1 MATHALLLESGTVLF
16 FDVVTD
22 YSVQQQTQTTEH
34 TLETGAVTSDH
45 IIQQARQI
53 QLNAILSDADFNYDR
68 PTDTAIRQA
77 SAETGQDLSRTQVQD
92 PLNRINA
99 KETQP
104 LVTVSDSGLSIVS
117 GLLGDAGV
125 PSVTVPDQGK
135 TTPARE
141 VAERL
146 SEIERAGQTVT
157 LLTFRLD
164 ESGAA
169 LPDKTYTDMLITNLT
184 FNEDQDSGDGV
195 FFSMGLQ
202 QLRYFSPREI
212 TIRTN
217 KGRQPAKRTERP
229 SIKNDAANGPQ
240 VQTNSAAS
248 DVLKPK
254 KPDPNSDEY
263 WLES

>member
-34 TLETGAVTSDH
+34 TLETGAVTSDPSFSKLD
-45 IIQQARQI
+45 RFE
-53 QLNAILSDADFNYDR
+53 LNAIFVWTRDFQLSDR

-195 FFSMGLQ
+195 FFSMSLQ

-240 VQTNSAAS
+240 VQTNSSSFGRSQAQEA
-248 DVLKPK
+248 
-254 KPDPNSDEY
+254 
-263 WLES
+263 

>member
-195 FFSMGLQ
+195 FFSMSLQ
-202 QLRYFSPREI
+202 QLRYFSLEKSPSARTRVVNLPRGRNAHLSR
-212 TIRTN
+212 TMLLMALKSKLTPQLRTFSSPRSLIRTPMN
-217 KGRQPAKRTERP
+217 IG
-229 SIKNDAANGPQ
+229 
-240 VQTNSAAS
+240 
-248 DVLKPK
+248 
-254 KPDPNSDEY
+254 
-263 WLES
+263 